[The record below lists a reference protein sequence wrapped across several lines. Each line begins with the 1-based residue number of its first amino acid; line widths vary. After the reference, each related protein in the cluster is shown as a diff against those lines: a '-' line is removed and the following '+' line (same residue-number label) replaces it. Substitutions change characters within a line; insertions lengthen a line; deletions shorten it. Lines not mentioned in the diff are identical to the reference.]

1 MMAFV
6 NYTSGGGG
14 GGGFRSGS
22 ILTDS
27 IFNNDIIGVNAN
39 DILRAG
45 VGASSG
51 SASLKW

>member
-27 IFNNDIIGVNAN
+27 IFNNDIIGVNVN

-45 VGASSG
+45 VGA
-51 SASLKW
+51 